1 METVKRLQVL
11 HSSSGIF
18 CNLWRLLGDFDFFWK
33 EFEDVAHAHS
43 WGEEA
48 GPIG

>member
-11 HSSSGIF
+11 NSSSGIF
-18 CNLWRLLGDFDFFWK
+18 CKLWRLSGDFDFYTE
-33 EFEDVAHAHS
+33 EFKDVSHAHS

-48 GPIG
+48 GPTG

>member
-11 HSSSGIF
+11 NSSSGIF
-18 CNLWRLLGDFDFFWK
+18 YNLWRLLGDFDFYRE

-43 WGEEA
+43 
-48 GPIG
+48 

>member
-11 HSSSGIF
+11 NSSSGIF
-18 CNLWRLLGDFDFFWK
+18 CNLWRLLGDFDFCRE

-43 WGEEA
+43 RGE
-48 GPIG
+48 